1 MRVEPRVS
9 LTAKHRIPLLPLL
22 ELQLQPVRVFQIFL
36 IFFSGIYF
44 FVAKSRFSEKPLR
57 ITRMGIVVKR
67 ENSPGQQD
75 PTPVRAWVRERV
87 NIIYRKAVQITKD
100 KERRERIKTLLKAL
114 AVEMNKVSKVCGSG
128 LQLFTG

>member
-1 MRVEPRVS
+1 
-9 LTAKHRIPLLPLL
+9 
-22 ELQLQPVRVFQIFL
+22 
-36 IFFSGIYF
+36 
-44 FVAKSRFSEKPLR
+44 
-57 ITRMGIVVKR
+57 MGIVVKR